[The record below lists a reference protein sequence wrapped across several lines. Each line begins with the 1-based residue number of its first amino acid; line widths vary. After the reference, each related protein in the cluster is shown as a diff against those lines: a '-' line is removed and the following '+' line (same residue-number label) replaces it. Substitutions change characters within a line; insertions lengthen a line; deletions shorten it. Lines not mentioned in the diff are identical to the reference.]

1 MNEIR
6 PWRTIHRRTSRQI
19 MVGKVPVG
27 GDAPITVQTMTNTPT
42 SDAAATIDQI
52 RRCEDAGADIVRV
65 SCPDTD
71 STAALGQIVRAAR
84 VPIVADIHFHY
95 KRALEAADA
104 GAACLRINPGNIGS
118 NERVA
123 EVVRAAKANGC
134 AIRIGVNAG
143 SLEKD
148 LLEKYG
154 EPCPEALVES
164 ALDHIK
170 LLQDHDF
177 HEFKVAVK
185 ASDVFLAVAAY
196 MQLADAVDC
205 PLHLGI
211 TEAGGLIGG
220 TVKSSIGMGNLLWA
234 GIGDTIRVSLSA
246 EPEQEVKV
254 GFEILKSLG
263 LRTRGVR
270 VVSCPSCARQ
280 GFDVIRT
287 VQALEERLSHIKTP
301 LSLSVLGCVVN
312 GPGEARETDIG
323 LTGGGAGKHMVY
335 LSGVTDHHVRDEDML
350 EHIVELVEKKAAEIE
365 AEMSDAGLSEVP
377 AEAAE

>member
-1 MNEIR
+1 MAAMSIR
-6 PWRTIHRRTSRQI
+6 PWRDIERRPSRQI
-19 MVGKVPVG
+19 MVGSVPVG

-42 SDAAATIDQI
+42 EDAKATIDQI
-52 RRCEDAGADIVRV
+52 RRCEDAGADIIRV
-65 SCPDTD
+65 SCPTAEA
-71 STAALGQIVRAAR
+71 TAALKEIVRSAR

-118 NERVA
+118 EERVR
-123 EVVRAAKANGC
+123 EVIAAAKANGC
-134 AIRIGVNAG
+134 SMRIGVNAG

-164 ALDHIK
+164 ALDHIRI
-170 LLQDHDF
+170 LEDHDF
-177 HEFKVAVK
+177 REYKVAVK

-196 MQLADAVDC
+196 QQLAGQVDC
-205 PLHLGI
+205 PLHLGV

-220 TVKSSIGMGNLLWA
+220 TVKSALGIGSLLWA

-246 EPEQEVKV
+246 EPEEEVRV
-254 GFEILKSLG
+254 GYEILKSLG
-263 LRTRGVR
+263 IRSRGVR

-287 VQALEERLSHIKTP
+287 VEALEERLQHIKTP
-301 LSLSVLGCVVN
+301 MSLSVLGCVVN

-323 LTGGGAGKHMVY
+323 ITGGGQGKHMVY
-335 LSGVTDHHVRDEDML
+335 LSGVTDHHVQDADMI
-350 EHIVELVEKKAAEIE
+350 EHIVKLVEAKAAEIE
-365 AEMSDAGLSEVP
+365 A
-377 AEAAE
+377 AEAAQHTLDAAE

>member
-1 MNEIR
+1 MSLR
-6 PWRTIHRRTSRQI
+6 PWRDIARRKSRQI
-19 MVGKVPVG
+19 MVGSVPVG

-42 SDAAATIDQI
+42 SDAKATIDQI
-52 RRCEDAGADIVRV
+52 RRCEEAGADIIRV
-65 SCPDTD
+65 SCPDVE
-71 STAALGQIVRAAR
+71 STTAFRQIARAAR
-84 VPIVADIHFHY
+84 VPLVADIHFHY

-118 NERVA
+118 SERVA

-164 ALDHIK
+164 ALDHIR
-170 LLQDHDF
+170 LLEEHDF
-177 HEFKVAVK
+177 REYKVAVK
-185 ASDVFLAVAAY
+185 ASDAFLAVAAY
-196 MQLADAVDC
+196 QQLAEAVDC

-220 TVKSSIGMGNLLWA
+220 TVKSAIGIGSLLWF
-234 GIGDTIRVSLSA
+234 GVGDTIRVSLSA
-246 EPEQEVKV
+246 EPEEEVRV
-254 GFEILKSLG
+254 GYEILKTLG

-287 VQALEERLSHIKTP
+287 VQALEDALQHIKTP
-301 LSLSVLGCVVN
+301 MSLSILGCVVN

-323 LTGGGAGKHMVY
+323 ITGGGNGKHMVY
-335 LSGVTDHHVRDEDML
+335 LSGITDHTIADADMIAHV
-350 EHIVELVEKKAAEIE
+350 VGLVEAKAAEIE
-365 AEMSDAGLSEVP
+365 AGSAVSMDTLHGK
-377 AEAAE
+377 AA

>member
-1 MNEIR
+1 MSVR
-6 PWRTIHRRTSRQI
+6 PYRDIERRRSRQI
-19 MVGKVPVG
+19 MVGDVPVG
-27 GDAPITVQTMTNTPT
+27 GDAPVSVQTMTNTPT

-52 RRCEDAGADIVRV
+52 RRCEEAGADIIRV
-65 SCPDTD
+65 SCPDEE
-71 STAALGQIVRAAR
+71 STAAMPAICRAAS

-118 NERVA
+118 EERVK
-123 EVVRAAKANGC
+123 EVIAAAKANGC

-164 ALDHIK
+164 ALDHIRI
-170 LLQDHDF
+170 LQDHDF

-196 MQLADAVDC
+196 QQLAEAVDC

-220 TVKSSIGMGNLLWA
+220 TVKSAIGIGNLLWT

-246 EPEQEVKV
+246 EPEEEVRV
-254 GFEILKSLG
+254 GYEILKSLG
-263 LRTRGVR
+263 IRTRGVR

-287 VQALEERLSHIKTP
+287 VQTLEERLQHISTP

-323 LTGGGAGKHMVY
+323 ITGGGAGKHMVY
-335 LSGVTDHHVRDEDML
+335 LSGVTDHHVQDDDMID
-350 EHIVELVEKKAAEIE
+350 HIVALVETKAAEIE
-365 AEMSDAGLSEVP
+365 AAKEAET